1 MKQTKNRGQGAL
13 EYLMTYGWAILIIV
27 IIGGALYSL
36 GVFNPSTWT
45 SAKRATGFASFQL
58 KDWKLTPSLTAG
70 ATLVLGN
77 RYGEGL
83 TITAFHFNTTTSPI
97 VGCTYGYPTPVSVSL
112 SETQEVSLI
121 SNSCNATSLT
131 TGKGYTAD
139 VKIEFASSGG
149 IAHIDT
155 GVVTGKVE

>member
-1 MKQTKNRGQGAL
+1 MRKRGQGAL
-13 EYLMTYGWAILIIV
+13 EYLMTYGWMILIVV
-27 IIGGALYSL
+27 IIGGALYAL
-36 GVFNPSTWT
+36 GVLDPTTWT
-45 SAKRATGFASFQL
+45 SAKRATGFASFQV
-58 KDWKLTPSLTAG
+58 KDWKLTPSGTSG

-97 VGCTYGYPTPVSVSL
+97 VGCTYGYPLQESVSL
-112 SETQEVSLI
+112 GENQEVSLI
-121 SNSCNATSLT
+121 SDSCNATSLA

-139 VKIEFASSGG
+139 VKIEFISSGG
-149 IAHIDT
+149 IGHTDT